1 MATLLLNKEKAPTLH
16 EADEVLMHK
25 RILGHWA
32 GLSVAIAVL
41 WLFLW
46 PASAMATSI
55 TTYNFTGTT
64 AVASLNSING
74 TYSLDLSTDSVAGP
88 WSFSI
93 PPQPL
98 KSPFHSISSTDPGA
112 FGTLIESENVLGLP
126 SGFDILKFSS
136 KLGNV
141 QFIVSDPQ
149 DAGNITLRLFPLL
162 KGFPVLSQ
170 YLTFAF
176 TSGSSSTP
184 VAVTPEPSSLLLFGT
199 GLLGLAPFV
208 RRRLA
213 RH

>member
-1 MATLLLNKEKAPTLH
+1 
-16 EADEVLMHK
+16 MHK

-32 GLSVAIAVL
+32 GLSVAIVVL
-41 WLFLW
+41 CLFLW

-64 AVASLNSING
+64 SIVSINSING
-74 TYSLDLSTDSVAGP
+74 TYGLDLSTDSVAGP

-93 PPQPL
+93 PRQPL
-98 KSPFHSISSTDPGA
+98 KSTFHSISSTDPGA
-112 FGTLIESENVLGLP
+112 FGTLIESENLFGLP
-126 SGFDILKFSS
+126 SGFDILQFSS
-136 KLGNV
+136 KLGSV

-149 DAGNITLRLFPLL
+149 NAGNITLRLNPRL
-162 KGFPVLSQ
+162 KGGFPVLSQ
-170 YLTFAF
+170 YSRFAF
-176 TSGSSSTP
+176 TSGSSTP

-208 RRRLA
+208 RRRFA